1 MQVRLHPAAPLYR
14 SLRLVLWLAA
24 VLFVLQVPLHAS
36 TPAHATMAE
45 WMNRLMTGQASAG
58 QTKTAQMDMPGMS
71 AEGHTHA
78 PEAPAPEG
86 SSHAHHAEG
95 LCCMPPVALLP
106 TFWTPP
112 PLPLR
117 RQALTPPKA
126 AREALLILRATARG
140 PPPARLFAL
149 QAA

>member
-1 MQVRLHPAAPLYR
+1 MQVRLHSAAPLYR
-14 SLRLVLWLAA
+14 SMRLVLWLAA
-24 VLFVLQVPLHAS
+24 ALFVFQVPLHAS

-45 WMNRLMTGQASAG
+45 WMNRLVTADASTHG
-58 QTKTAQMDMPGMS
+58 MDMPGMTV
-71 AEGHTHA
+71 GGNTHA
-78 PEAPAPEG
+78 PETPVPG
-86 SSHAHHAEG
+86 DSGHGHHAEG

-126 AREALLILRATARG
+126 VRESLLILRATARG
-140 PPPARLFAL
+140 PPSVQLFAL